1 MNIFDF
7 VQLGQGFA
15 NLILRIRAPNKI
27 CQYEEVLFNVFSSKI
42 HIINVQKFSLKKV
55 DPL

>member
-15 NLILRIRAPNKI
+15 NLIPFIDSECKGKPDHYAAIFVYSMFMDMTK
-27 CQYEEVLFNVFSSKI
+27 
-42 HIINVQKFSLKKV
+42 
-55 DPL
+55 